1 MRRIAGLVA
10 ALAVL
15 VAAPSAE
22 GAEVSESIR
31 FQASDGVELQ
41 TTITGEAPLTS
52 RPVIAEFS
60 PYGRGSQTFRG
71 GPAYNHLLVQSRGTG
86 DSDGQFDA
94 LGPRTQAD
102 VAEVLAW
109 ACEQPWS
116 DGRLGLNGFSASA
129 ITVYNSLHLE
139 LPCVETAVLKSGTF
153 ELYRD
158 LLVPGGIMNLA
169 AGAGVLTLIGAPAL
183 AQGADRILRDPLT
196 GLDTIQGI
204 LGAGLEGLTR
214 RSLDD
219 WWRERGFRGDAN
231 DLPILMVAGFFD
243 VESRGAFEAYRELR
257 GDGAHLIAVNAHDAA
272 PGGTDAGRVET
283 QKWFDRYLLGV
294 ENGVE
299 DEPRVKLW
307 LASGD
312 REDFV
317 AGDLARRDARN
328 WPVPGTRWKAMG
340 LDPQKSGSA
349 TSLNDG
355 SLELGRS
362 RSAPAIQSYP
372 STPSIATQTDVPN
385 IALVGAAGLDAF
397 TTAFPIFT
405 DMTLTEAST
414 LTYTSEPLA
423 QDVVSAGPAS
433 LELTLS
439 TTAPESGV
447 WVVVSDVSPDG
458 VAHPIATGRLS
469 TDYPGVIEGESLHK
483 RGRIVQPY
491 GDYTNPDPATP
502 GQARRYRI
510 ELWPIGNRFEA
521 GHRIR
526 VHVTGASAAS
536 RPSVPALNTVTVGKG
551 SGSRLLLPVLSGS
564 DLRDALDP

>member
-1 MRRIAGLVA
+1 LRRFGAAAAV
-10 ALAVL
+10 ALALLSVP
-15 VAAPSAE
+15 AAASAA
-22 GAEVSESIR
+22 GTSESVR
-31 FQASDGVELQ
+31 FTASDGVELQ
-41 TTITGEAPLTS
+41 ATITGEAPLAA
-52 RPVIAEFS
+52 RPVIVEFS
-60 PYGRGSQTFRG
+60 PYGRGSQTFHG
-71 GPAYNHLLVQSRGTG
+71 GSAYNHLLVQIRGTG
-86 DSDGQFDA
+86 DSDGRFDA

-102 VAEVLAW
+102 VAEVLGW
-109 ACEQPWS
+109 ACAQPWS

-129 ITVYNSLHLE
+129 ITIYNSLHLE

-169 AGAGVLTLIGAPAL
+169 AGAGVMTLIGAPAL
-183 AQGADRILRDPLT
+183 AQGADRIFRDPLS

-204 LGAGLEGLTR
+204 LGAGLEGIAHRT
-214 RSLDD
+214 LDD

-317 AGDLARRDARN
+317 AGDFVRVDAKN
-328 WPVPGTRWKAMG
+328 WPVPGTRWRSLG
-340 LDPQKSGSA
+340 LDPAKSGSA
-349 TSLNDG
+349 HSLNDG
-355 SLELGRS
+355 SLAPGRPDS
-362 RSAPAIQSYP
+362 EAATQSYP
-372 STPSIATQTDVPN
+372 NLPSIASNTDVPN
-385 IALVGAAGLDAF
+385 MALVGAAGLDAF

-405 DMTLTEAST
+405 DMTLTEPST
-414 LTYTSEPLA
+414 LTYTTEPLT
-423 QDVVSAGPAS
+423 QDVVAAGPAN
-433 LELTLS
+433 LELSLS

-458 VAHPIATGRLS
+458 VAHPVATGRLS
-469 TDYPGVIEGESLHK
+469 TDFPGVIRKESL
-483 RGRIVQPY
+483 RRDGRIVQPY
-491 GDYTNPDPATP
+491 GDYSNPDPATVAE
-502 GQARRYRI
+502 GRRYQI

-536 RPSVPALNTVTVGKG
+536 RPTAPALNTVTVGRG
-551 SGSRLLLPVLSGS
+551 TGSRLLLPTLPGS
-564 DLRDALDP
+564 SIREALR